1 MIHQVTEDVS
11 ISVEVFYQPAQ
22 SNPLINEYLFAYRIT
37 IENQG
42 EQPMRLLRRHWHIYD
57 SNGSYREVE
66 GEGVIGQKPIL
77 QPGASFQYTSAC
89 QLRSE
94 MGKMLGT
101 YTLENLYD
109 KRMLLAYIPEF
120 DLIAPQ
126 KLN

>member
-1 MIHQVTEDVS
+1 MIHQVTNDVS

-37 IENQG
+37 IENNG
-42 EQPMRLLRRHWHIYD
+42 GIPLRLLRRHWHIYD

-66 GEGVIGQKPIL
+66 GEGVVGQQPEL
-77 QPGASFQYTSAC
+77 GPGASFQYTSAC

-94 MGKMLGT
+94 MGKMVGE
-101 YTLENLYD
+101 YTLESLEDNRL
-109 KRMLLAYIPEF
+109 LLAYIPEF
-120 DLIAPQ
+120 KMIAPQ